1 MRVIVWIDHGR
12 VKVID
17 VSSSSRCINFIHRI
31 NEIFTDECV
40 GIAPFEGD
48 SLGEFVKYVKEKAE
62 GWEAFEAFEVFEL
75 VEVD

>member
-1 MRVIVWIDHGR
+1 MKVIVWIDHGR

-17 VSSSSRCINFIHRI
+17 VSSVSRCINFIHRI

-62 GWEAFEAFEVFEL
+62 GWEAFEVFEL

>member
-1 MRVIVWIDHGR
+1 MKVIVWIDHGL

-17 VSSSSRCINFIHRI
+17 VSSASRCINFIHRI

-48 SLGEFVKYVKEKAE
+48 SLVEFVKYVKEKAE
-62 GWEAFEAFEVFEL
+62 DWEAFEVFAL
-75 VEVD
+75 AEVD